1 MNLETRSGDITL
13 MVGLTGIWLDP
24 RLPSGTGVNP
34 MRGKGP
40 RIERET
46 IIRFDEVSPNAEV
59 WTASEPFY
67 RKLLK
72 QGLVPKED
80 GERSATFEVPK
91 RSVAIRSRRALTDK
105 QRQVLQKHSFSRGTP
120 RLLREVGS

>member
-1 MNLETRSGDITL
+1 MNLEMRSGATRL
-13 MVGLTGIWLDP
+13 MREHGAQKLGLTGSP
-24 RLPSGTGVNP
+24 HEASGTGVNP

-46 IIRFDEVSPNAEV
+46 IIRFDEASENAEV

-72 QGLVPKED
+72 QGHVPRED
-80 GERSATFEVPK
+80 GEGSADLEGRK
-91 RSVAIRSRRALTDK
+91 RSGAHRA
-105 QRQVLQKHSFSRGTP
+105 
-120 RLLREVGS
+120 

>member
-1 MNLETRSGDITL
+1 MNLEMRSGATRL
-13 MVGLTGIWLDP
+13 MREHGAQKVGLTGIWLDA
-24 RLPSGTGVNP
+24 SETGVNP

-46 IIRFDEVSPNAEV
+46 IIRFDEANPNAEV

-91 RSVAIRSRRALTDK
+91 RSVAIRTRKA
-105 QRQVLQKHSFSRGTP
+105 
-120 RLLREVGS
+120 

>member
-1 MNLETRSGDITL
+1 MNLETKSGDITL

-46 IIRFDEVSPNAEV
+46 IIRFDEASPNAEV
-59 WTASEPFY
+59 WTASVPVY

-80 GERSATFEVPK
+80 TERWATFEVPK
-91 RSVAIRSRRALTDK
+91 RSVVIKTSRVLTPK
-105 QRQVLQKHSFSRGTP
+105 QREALQKHTVFHQGR
-120 RLLREVGS
+120 